1 MLSTLTTQTSAPRPK
16 LIFLI
21 RFVKIREHLT
31 LNSLFD
37 NNALGQNLEDLIRVK
52 ERSVVLVAERKK
64 VILLK
69 VEEYLKIKFRN
80 RELELRI

>member
-1 MLSTLTTQTSAPRPK
+1 MLSTLTPQTPAPRLK
-16 LIFLI
+16 SIFLI
-21 RFVKIREHLT
+21 RFVKIWEHLT

-69 VEEYLKIKFRN
+69 VEEYLKIRFRN
-80 RELELRI
+80 RERELRI